1 MFANVYPK
9 KEDKEEGDG
18 GRRGGEER
26 KRGQTIT
33 LGKDSKKKIISMAVN
48 LNFIALGRIKFVFL
62 NDTWLKCC

>member
-33 LGKDSKKKIISMAVN
+33 LGKDSKKKNYFYGCES
-48 LNFIALGRIKFVFL
+48 KFYSPGE
-62 NDTWLKCC
+62 N